1 MSRIGGLVSASVLA
15 MVLTGAFSGALVG
28 LVLASML
35 TNQVWLAIVAAFAA
49 VVVALVVRH
58 VVFSSHVRLFY
69 PPALGLLH
77 VVIAS
82 LIGGLAGHELAID
95 LREPPPSPLIGA
107 IAGVLAAILISAFL
121 ITTLYQRDQPVHH

>member
-1 MSRIGGLVSASVLA
+1 

-28 LVLASML
+28 VVLASML
-35 TNQVWLAIVAAFAA
+35 TNQVLLAIVAAFAA
-49 VVVALVVRH
+49 VVVALIVRH
-58 VVFSSHVRLFY
+58 VVFSSHVPLFY
-69 PPALGLLH
+69 PPALGFLH

-107 IAGVLAAILISAFL
+107 ISGVLSAILISSFL
-121 ITTLYQRDQPVHH
+121 ITIRYRRNQQVHN